1 MYRTLAVA
9 MVTLG
14 AIALPVDT
22 SLAFGIG
29 RAGHFGPPIASVA
42 LAGPHVLPQPGAGA
56 ATPLLKKLSPKSAGA
71 CYRACMHG
79 MDSSWD
85 NFCGYSCY

>member
-1 MYRTLAVA
+1 MYRTLAIA
-9 MVTLG
+9 IITLG

-22 SLAFGIG
+22 SLAFGNG
-29 RAGHFGPPIASVA
+29 GEGHFGRPMVSVGFA
-42 LAGPHVLPQPGAGA
+42 AQNVPSRPGGGA
-56 ATPLLKKLSPKSAGA
+56 ATPFLRKLSPKAAGA